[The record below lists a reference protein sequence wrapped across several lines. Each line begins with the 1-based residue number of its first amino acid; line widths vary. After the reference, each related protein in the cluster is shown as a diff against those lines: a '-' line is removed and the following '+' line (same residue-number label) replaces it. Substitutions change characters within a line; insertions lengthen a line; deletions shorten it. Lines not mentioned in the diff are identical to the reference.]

1 MEKIKKNWI
10 NILIVIFTILYTI
23 GVCVFIPRDIGDE
36 GFLMYMVFT
45 IFLTVLSMAF
55 LGGLYFISFI
65 IPNEERIDLMS
76 KLFFIPVL
84 IVVLAF
90 LGYLIFQL
98 FCVLF
103 FGYTN
108 I

>member
-1 MEKIKKNWI
+1 MEKIKENWI
-10 NILIVIFTILYTI
+10 NILIAVLTILCTI
-23 GVCVFIPRDIGDE
+23 GICVFIPRGIGED
-36 GFLMYMVFT
+36 GFFMYMVLT
-45 IFLTVLSMAF
+45 IFLAILFMAF
-55 LGGLYFISFI
+55 LSGLYFISFI
-65 IPNEERIDLMS
+65 VPNEKYIDLMS
-76 KLFFIPVL
+76 KIFLIPVV